1 MLIAHGLSVSDRHAD
16 GFTPLHRACWGKTPA
31 HTETV
36 RLERARRWRRTLQPQ
51 ADLRPPSPSPA
62 QVQVLLEA
70 GADPKVPCA
79 QSPS

>member
-51 ADLRPPSPSPA
+51 ADLRSPPP

-70 GADPKVPCA
+70 GADPKVQRA